1 MSFLEGPMHEVLAQI
16 SAFAFLSNRPR
27 PSVPRT
33 LYFLGRDPVT
43 GNAYLS
49 LAKMCLYNTDKLS
62 SEALLKKIKTERE
75 DVLF

>member
-1 MSFLEGPMHEVLAQI
+1 MD
-16 SAFAFLSNRPR
+16 
-27 PSVPRT
+27 
-33 LYFLGRDPVT
+33 FLGRDPVT

-75 DVLF
+75 DVLFQL

>member
-1 MSFLEGPMHEVLAQI
+1 MRYEVNK
-16 SAFAFLSNRPR
+16 AFKMTEHKQFMD
-27 PSVPRT
+27 
-33 LYFLGRDPVT
+33 FLGRDPVT

-75 DVLF
+75 DVLFQLQIDQKKE